1 MSRIPNLEEKLRTL
15 PTVPGVYVMRDEA
28 GKVIYVG
35 KALSLRSR
43 VRSYF
48 QEGAGAAS
56 PKARLLVA
64 RIYDFDVVACDNE
77 VEALILE
84 TNLIKQHRPKY
95 NVRMADDKSFPYVKI
110 TNELYPKIHMT
121 RKVRR
126 DGARYFGPYPYHE
139 PKLVNR
145 TIRTIRKLFKLRT
158 CQIAIDRSLPR
169 PCLDYYIGQCSA
181 PCVAWGAGERE
192 YGDQVRQA
200 ALFLEGKQEDLVASL
215 RRGMTEASDAMAY
228 ERAAALRDQVQAIEA
243 IGERQRITAAS
254 EEDRDVVAV
263 HADGDDAAAQVF
275 FVRQG
280 RLSGQEHFLLTG
292 ASDLPPAEILRTFLE
307 QLYEFATQLPREVL
321 LPEPIEDQETI
332 GTWLSQRR
340 GAKVE
345 VLVPQRGDKR
355 RLVEMA
361 AENARLALGQERSR
375 LAGKEGAA
383 VRALQ
388 QVLALEEPP
397 WRIECYDVSNLG
409 EDEAVASLVVF
420 ERGRP
425 KKDAYRRFRI
435 RRVQGQNDFA
445 MLQDAL
451 RRRFD
456 QSRQEQERL
465 DRDEPVRPRWSIL
478 PDLVVID
485 GGRGQLNAALEVL
498 FEFNQHVPAI
508 GLAKREEQ
516 IIRPD
521 KPEPLSLP
529 KDSAALQLLQRVRD
543 EAHRF
548 ANAYHRALRG
558 RKVVFS
564 VLDDV
569 PGIGEKRKRDL
580 IREFGSVRRLREAS
594 EEEVAA
600 VVGPKAAARVLAYL
614 KEHDAPSFREEAA
627 R

>member
-1 MSRIPNLEEKLRTL
+1 
-15 PTVPGVYVMRDEA
+15 
-28 GKVIYVG
+28 
-35 KALSLRSR
+35 
-43 VRSYF
+43 
-48 QEGAGAAS
+48 
-56 PKARLLVA
+56 
-64 RIYDFDVVACDNE
+64 
-77 VEALILE
+77 
-84 TNLIKQHRPKY
+84 
-95 NVRMADDKSFPYVKI
+95 
-110 TNELYPKIHMT
+110 
-121 RKVRR
+121 
-126 DGARYFGPYPYHE
+126 
-139 PKLVNR
+139 
-145 TIRTIRKLFKLRT
+145 
-158 CQIAIDRSLPR
+158 
-169 PCLDYYIGQCSA
+169 
-181 PCVAWGAGERE
+181 
-192 YGDQVRQA
+192 
-200 ALFLEGKQEDLVASL
+200 
-215 RRGMTEASDAMAY
+215 MTEASDAMAY

-548 ANAYHRALRG
+548 AIAYHRALRG